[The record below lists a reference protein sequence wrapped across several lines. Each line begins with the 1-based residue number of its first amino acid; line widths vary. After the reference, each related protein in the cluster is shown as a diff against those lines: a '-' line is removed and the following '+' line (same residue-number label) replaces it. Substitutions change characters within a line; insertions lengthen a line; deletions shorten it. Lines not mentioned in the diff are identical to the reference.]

1 MLCPSDFFAKGRFDT
16 MKTKKGGFLQQIKDK
31 RVVYLMLLPGL
42 AFLIVTSLY
51 PIFWILRFMF
61 YNYTSFGDF
70 EFIGLQNF
78 VTLAKDEIFWKSFFN
93 TIVYAFFKIILT
105 MPISFALAYFLNTK
119 IKGRTFFRSVFFLP
133 TIISVSIMS
142 MVFYLIFN
150 PYNGSANQILMSLGL
165 IKAPINWYESSRAM
179 GTILVVAVWGAVGN
193 YMIYFL
199 SGLQTISSE
208 VYESADLDG
217 AVGWKRLWHITL
229 PMMAPIIQMVVM
241 LAITQAFKD
250 YETILVMTSGGPN
263 NATNVLY
270 LYIYKLMF
278 PMADAAGSSVQQYG
292 YGACVAFV
300 TAIFVGIIT
309 ALYLKWSAK
318 MKETY

>member
-1 MLCPSDFFAKGRFDT
+1 MKAKKESLLNRI
-16 MKTKKGGFLQQIKDK
+16 MQNK
-31 RVVYLMLLPGL
+31 VVYLMLLPGL
-42 AFLIVTSLY
+42 LFLIVTSLY
-51 PIFWILRFMF
+51 PIVWILRFMF
-61 YNYTSFGDF
+61 YNYNSFGDF

-78 VTLAKDEIFWKSFFN
+78 VTLATDKIFWKSFGN
-93 TIVYAFFKIILT
+93 TFVYAIFKILLT
-105 MPISFALAYFLNTK
+105 MPISFALAYFLNK
-119 IKGRTFFRSVFFLP
+119 KFKGRTFFRSVFFLP
-133 TIISVSIMS
+133 TIISTSIMS

-150 PYNGSANQILMSLGL
+150 PYNGSANQILMKLG
-165 IKAPINWYESSRAM
+165 IIDAPINWYSSSHAM
-179 GTILVVAVWGAVGN
+179 ATVLIVAVWGAVGN

-199 SGLQTISSE
+199 SGLQTISSDI
-208 VYESADLDG
+208 YESADLDG

-229 PMMAPIIQMVVM
+229 PMMSPIIQMVLM

-250 YETILVMTSGGPN
+250 YETILVMTAGGPN

-278 PMADAAGSSVQQYG
+278 PTGESTGATVQQYG
-292 YGACVAFV
+292 YGACVAFT

-318 MKETY
+318 MKETF

>member
-1 MLCPSDFFAKGRFDT
+1 ME
-16 MKTKKGGFLQQIKDK
+16 KKKVGFLQRVKDK
-31 RVVYLMLLPGL
+31 KVVYLMLLPGL
-42 AFLIVTSLY
+42 VFLIVTSLY
-51 PIFWILRFMF
+51 PICWILQYMF
-61 YNYTSFGDF
+61 YDYNSYGDF
-70 EFIGLQNF
+70 KFIGLQNF
-78 VTLAKDEIFWKSFFN
+78 VTLAKDKVFWQSFFN
-93 TIVYAFFKIILT
+93 TVLYAVFKILFT
-105 MPISFALAYFLNTK
+105 MPISFGLAYILNTK
-119 IKGRTFFRSVFFLP
+119 LKGRTFFRSVFFLP

-150 PYNGSANQILMSLGL
+150 PYNGSLNQILMKLG
-165 IKAPINWYESSRAM
+165 IVDAPINWYGASKAM
-179 GTILVVAVWGAVGN
+179 ITILIVAIWGAVGN

-199 SGLQTISSE
+199 SGLQTIPNE

-217 AVGWKRLWHITL
+217 AVGWKRLWYVTL
-229 PMMAPIIQMVVM
+229 PMMSPIIQMVVM

-263 NATNVLY
+263 NATSVLY

-278 PMADAAGSSVQQYG
+278 PSADATGGAVQQYG
-292 YGACVAFV
+292 YGSCVAFT

-309 ALYLKWSAK
+309 VLYLKWSAR

>member
-1 MLCPSDFFAKGRFDT
+1 
-16 MKTKKGGFLQQIKDK
+16 MKAKKGGLLARIKDN

-42 AFLIVTSLY
+42 LFLGVTSLY
-51 PIFWILRFMF
+51 PIIWILRFMF

-70 EFIGLQNF
+70 EFIGFQNF
-78 VTLAKDEIFWKSFFN
+78 LTLAKDEVFWKAFFN
-93 TIVYAFFKIILT
+93 TIIYAVCKIIFT
-105 MPISFALAYFLNTK
+105 MPLAFALAYFLNTK
-119 IKGRTFFRSVFFLP
+119 IKGRTIFRSIFFLP

-150 PYNGSANQILMSLGL
+150 PYNGSANQILMDWGW
-165 IKAPINWYESSRAM
+165 IDAPINWYESSKAM
-179 GTILVVAVWGAVGN
+179 GTVLIVAVWGAVGN

-229 PMMAPIIQMVVM
+229 PMMSPIIQMVVM

-250 YETILVMTSGGPN
+250 YENILVMTGGGPN

-278 PMADAAGSSVQQYG
+278 PTGDSASTTVQQYG
-292 YGACVAFV
+292 YGACVAFT

-309 ALYLKWSAK
+309 LLYLKWSEK
-318 MKETY
+318 MKETF